1 MAREKPDA
9 LFSFQNG
16 NVLRLRLSKIVIKK
30 TTYKYV
36 SGFFVNARL
45 MHILKLSLF
54 FNPQVLY

>member
-1 MAREKPDA
+1 MVKEKRGVR
-9 LFSFQNG
+9 FNFQSG
-16 NVLRLRLSKIVIKK
+16 NVLRLRLSKIVIKI

-36 SGFFVNARL
+36 SGFFVYARL